1 LAIRS
6 RAGALTFKFT
16 FDSSVTSLSDA
27 TQIETACN
35 DAGDQLDSLFS
46 DNITVNIDVVAS
58 PTLIGSMSGPTTV
71 GGFSYSLVRTDLL
84 ASSATST
91 DAAAYA
97 TLPATDPTG
106 GGDFVLASA
115 QEKALGIIPAN
126 SSGIDGTFTFSDAP
140 GTVYTFDPNDRAVP
154 GERDFI
160 GIAEH
165 EITENMGR
173 FTQLPL
179 SADSAYDLFRYTGP
193 SARGLNQYDNG
204 VFFSIDG
211 GKTDLGDFNSDP
223 SDDLHDWVDTTYD
236 SFDASSPP
244 GVELPLSPVDV
255 AAMDVIGFH
264 AVSPAI
270 ETVLGAGNWS
280 SASNWSPGSVPG
292 VGESAYIEFSDGVS
306 RTINY
311 DYTAAPVSIYS
322 ITVDLTGGA
331 PSAATTF
338 AMAANTLT
346 VSGYEN
352 VGNRGAG
359 VFNQSGGSNTI
370 NGDNGLSLGVL
381 AGATGTYNLSGAATL
396 TVAGGN
402 EYIGASGTGTF
413 NQTGGSNSVN
423 EGTSVVNP
431 AFVVGFQT
439 GSSGTY
445 SLGPTGSLAATGS
458 VAESIGYQGG
468 GTFIQTGGTNSCNG
482 AFDLGSFSGSSGLYS
497 LGGSGVLSAS
507 FNEYVGYEGNGTF
520 TQSGGTNTITGADS
534 LLIGQYLPATGNYI
548 LSGGLLALS
557 GSGAGG
563 EYVGYAAPGGFT
575 QSGGTNSIT
584 GGFALEVGAYAAGNY
599 TLGGSG
605 LLTVAGGEYIG
616 YGVGAAG
623 SFTQTGGTNTLT
635 AGSSV
640 YLGAFSGATGAYTL
654 AGGITNVSGD
664 IYVGGTYYS
673 AGGSGTFSVTS
684 GTLAVANV
692 LQVWP
697 SSTVIING
705 GTNSV
710 GSLTISSGGIVNI
723 NSTLFIDY
731 GSGTDPIPTIAGYI
745 KSGFNNGG
753 WNGSGII
760 SSDAQILTDGHHYGV
775 GWADGADKV
784 VTGLSSGQIEIKYT
798 LLGDAN
804 LDGSVNGS
812 DFSILAAN
820 FGLGHTNWDQ
830 GDFLFTSAVN
840 GSDFSALAANFGQG
854 DSGPGVSVTAA
865 DIAAL
870 DAFAAANGLP
880 MPVIG
885 AVPEPASAAMVILSG
900 LGMLALRRRRR
911 G

>member
-1 LAIRS
+1 MP
-6 RAGALTFKFT
+6 
-16 FDSSVTSLSDA
+16 
-27 TQIETACN
+27 TA
-35 DAGDQLDSLFS
+35 
-46 DNITVNIDVVAS
+46 
-58 PTLIGSMSGPTTV
+58 
-71 GGFSYSLVRTDLL
+71 
-84 ASSATST
+84 
-91 DAAAYA
+91 
-97 TLPATDPTG
+97 
-106 GGDFVLASA
+106 
-115 QEKALGIIPAN
+115 
-126 SSGIDGTFTFSDAP
+126 
-140 GTVYTFDPNDRAVP
+140 
-154 GERDFI
+154 
-160 GIAEH
+160 
-165 EITENMGR
+165 
-173 FTQLPL
+173 
-179 SADSAYDLFRYTGP
+179 
-193 SARGLNQYDNG
+193 
-204 VFFSIDG
+204 
-211 GKTDLGDFNSDP
+211 
-223 SDDLHDWVDTTYD
+223 
-236 SFDASSPP
+236 
-244 GVELPLSPVDV
+244 
-255 AAMDVIGFH
+255 
-264 AVSPAI
+264 
-270 ETVLGAGNWS
+270 
-280 SASNWSPGSVPG
+280 
-292 VGESAYIEFSDGVS
+292 GESAFVEFSDGVS

-352 VGNRGAG
+352 VGNRGTG

-396 TVAGGN
+396 IVAGGN

-445 SLGPTGSLAATGS
+445 SLGPSGSLSATGS
-458 VAESIGYQGG
+458 VAESIGY
-468 GTFIQTGGTNSCNG
+468 N
-482 AFDLGSFSGSSGLYS
+482 
-497 LGGSGVLSAS
+497 
-507 FNEYVGYEGNGTF
+507 GNGTF
-520 TQSGGTNTITGADS
+520 VQSGGTNSSNGVLYVGSFGGNGTYSLSGSGLLTSDSNEYIGYQGTGAFIQSGGTSTITGSNS
-534 LLIGQYLPATGNYI
+534 LLVGQYSPGSYI
-548 LSGGLLALS
+548 LSGGLLALG

-563 EYVGYAAPGGFT
+563 EYVGYAAPGSFT
-575 QSGGTNSIT
+575 QTGGTNSIT
-584 GGFALEVGAYAAGNY
+584 GGFALEVVAFAAGNY

-623 SFTQTGGTNTLT
+623 SFTQTAGTNTLP

-640 YLGAFSGATGAYTL
+640 YLGAFSGAAGAYTL
-654 AGGITNVSGD
+654 AGGLANVTGGV
-664 IYVGGTYYS
+664 YVGGDGFA
-673 AGGSGTFSVTS
+673 AGGSGTFTVAS

-692 LQVWP
+692 LEVY
-697 SSTVIING
+697 SAGSVVING

-710 GSLTISSGGIVNI
+710 GSLLISTGGVVNI

-731 GSGTDPIPTIAGYI
+731 GSGTDPISTIAGYI

-760 SSDAQILTDGHHYGV
+760 SSDAQTLTNGHRYGV

-820 FGLGHTNWDQ
+820 FGLGHSNWDQ

-885 AVPEPASAAMVILSG
+885 AVPEPASAGMVILSG
-900 LGMLALRRRRR
+900 LGMLAQRRRR
-911 G
+911 GRA